1 MRRVTLIPTALALA
15 NTVLVLLP
23 DREEFAIANCF
34 MLPISHQVYNEGK
47 RRKNILCTKATG
59 KGLKHHP
66 WGDVAA
72 GNAQGHFPPSLT
84 QRTCPMME
92 AAEVTGV
99 YGRKLQHGPF
109 GVAASQGYPRAAPT
123 STALQLGSHFK
134 CSPVKARGVGVSF
147 TN

>member
-1 MRRVTLIPTALALA
+1 
-15 NTVLVLLP
+15 
-23 DREEFAIANCF
+23 
-34 MLPISHQVYNEGK
+34 MLPISHPVYNEGK

-92 AAEVTGV
+92 AAGGDWGIWQKTTAWALWGGSLAGLPHSCTHLYCSATWFTLQVQPCQSER
-99 YGRKLQHGPF
+99 GRRLLYQLIF
-109 GVAASQGYPRAAPT
+109 ASE
-123 STALQLGSHFK
+123 
-134 CSPVKARGVGVSF
+134 F
-147 TN
+147 TTRTKIKPSNEPAEAKQPPD